1 MASLSEFVYWRGFGY
16 VKLTDL
22 SGPYAFDGIS
32 TFTLIGSGGGGGS
45 PGLATSP
52 WSLFILHQ
60 LQAS

>member
-32 TFTLIGSGGGGGS
+32 TFTLIGSGGGGVTWDAGVTWD
-45 PGLATSP
+45 GGTF
-52 WSLFILHQ
+52 WV
-60 LQAS
+60 